1 MPPNEQMPKGLNKA
15 RKLISGLLIALMLF
29 TVCSCS
35 ASNAGSKDGKLK
47 IIATIFPEY
56 DWVRQIA
63 GDKINDIDLTLLLD
77 NGVDLHSFQPTAQDI
92 IKISSCDVFVYVG
105 GESDEWVE
113 DALKEAVNKN
123 MQVVNLMDVLG
134 DNVVEEEIVEGMQAE
149 DEEAE
154 DCEEETEYDEH
165 VWLSLKNTQ
174 ILVNG
179 IADAMGRAD
188 PDNAESY
195 KANAES
201 YNSKLK
207 ELDIRYAEAVGS
219 GSKDTVLFGDR
230 FPFRYL
236 TDDYGLN
243 YYAAFAGC
251 SAETEASFETIIFL
265 SGKIDELG
273 LKAVLVIEG
282 ADHSIAKTIIENTA
296 AKDQEILVLDS
307 MQSRTSA
314 DSAKGVTYISVMEQ
328 NLEVLKKALA

>member
-1 MPPNEQMPKGLNKA
+1 MKNKLSLIILILSAVIMLSSCGTLNA
-15 RKLISGLLIALMLF
+15 QAAADSG
-29 TVCSCS
+29 
-35 ASNAGSKDGKLK
+35 K
-47 IIATIFPEY
+47 IQIVTTIFPEY

-63 GDKINDIDLTLLLD
+63 GDKIGDIDLTLLLD

-154 DCEEETEYDEH
+154 DCEEEAEYDEH

-174 ILVNG
+174 ILVTG

-230 FPFRYL
+230 FPSGIL
-236 TDDYGLN
+236 QMTTD
-243 YYAAFAGC
+243 
-251 SAETEASFETIIFL
+251 
-265 SGKIDELG
+265 
-273 LKAVLVIEG
+273 
-282 ADHSIAKTIIENTA
+282 
-296 AKDQEILVLDS
+296 
-307 MQSRTSA
+307 
-314 DSAKGVTYISVMEQ
+314 
-328 NLEVLKKALA
+328 

>member
-1 MPPNEQMPKGLNKA
+1 M
-15 RKLISGLLIALMLF
+15 LLS
-29 TVCSCS
+29 VCACS
-35 ASNAGSKDGKLK
+35 ASKNGGKGGKLT
-47 IIATIFPEY
+47 IVTTIFPEY

-63 GDKINDIDLTLLLD
+63 GDKIDNIDLTLLCN
-77 NGVDLHSFQPTAQDI
+77 NGTDMHSFQPAASDI
-92 IKISSCDVFVYVG
+92 IKISSCDMFVSVG

-134 DNVVEEEIVEGMQAE
+134 NDVVEEEI
-149 DEEAE
+149 
-154 DCEEETEYDEH
+154 EYDEH
-165 VWLSLKNTQ
+165 VWLSLKNAQT
-174 ILVNG
+174 LVTG

-207 ELDIRYAEAVGS
+207 ELDIRYAEAVGY

-236 TDDYGLN
+236 TQDYGLN

-251 SAETEASFETIIFL
+251 SAETEASFETVVFL
-265 SGKIDELG
+265 AGKIDSLG
-273 LKAVLVIEG
+273 LNAVLVIEND
-282 ADHSIAKTIIENTA
+282 DHSIARTIIENTA
-296 AKDQEILVLDS
+296 SGDQEILEMDS
-307 MQSRTSA
+307 MQSKTTA
-314 DSAKGVTYISVMEQ
+314 DINNGVTYVSVMES
-328 NLEVLKKALA
+328 NLNVLAKALA